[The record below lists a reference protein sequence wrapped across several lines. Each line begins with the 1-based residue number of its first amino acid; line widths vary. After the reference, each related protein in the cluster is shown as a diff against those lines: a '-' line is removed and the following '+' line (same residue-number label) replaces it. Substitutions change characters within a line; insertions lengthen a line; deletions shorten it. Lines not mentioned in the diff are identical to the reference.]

1 MKTRVK
7 VETRHV
13 SSLWLKDKSKALC
26 LVAHP
31 DDEVIWMGGTIM
43 RNPNLDWTVFSLC
56 RGSDADREPKFRRVA
71 AELNVK
77 GIIEDFNDEDTLS
90 LEESI
95 PGIKELILKIVNGQE
110 FDYFFTH
117 GENGEYG
124 HIRHIGTH
132 MAVKEL
138 INEGKI
144 NAKEI
149 FFFNYK
155 KINRKI
161 LPVVPADDSDYILEL
176 KPKEYEK
183 KRKIV
188 AEMYGY
194 PYDGIDVNLC
204 SNVEAFK
211 QLRIK
216 N

>member
-1 MKTRVK
+1 MKTRAK
-7 VETRHV
+7 FETRHA
-13 SSLWLKDKSKALC
+13 LPLRLNEKSTALC

-56 RGSDADREPKFRRVA
+56 RRSDADREPKFRKVA
-71 AELNVK
+71 AELNAK
-77 GIIEDFNDEDTLS
+77 GMIEDFNDEDGMS

-95 PGIKELILKIVNGQE
+95 PGIKELIVKTVGE
-110 FDYFFTH
+110 EKFDYFFTH

-132 MAVKEL
+132 IAVKEL
-138 INEGKI
+138 INEGKLK
-144 NAKEI
+144 AKET

-161 LPVVPADDSDYILEL
+161 LPMVPADDSDCILEL
-176 KPKEYEK
+176 KPKEYER
-183 KRKIV
+183 KRMIV

-194 PYDGIDVNLC
+194 PYEGVDVNLC
-204 SNVEAFK
+204 TNIEAFK
-211 QLRIK
+211 QAM
-216 N
+216 